1 MVSFRNLFEFVAVLE
16 INELSKVI
24 ISIISTLRQVQV
36 AIFFTSMAA
45 SILLIK

>member
-24 ISIISTLRQVQV
+24 ISTITTLRQGQV
-36 AIFFTSMAA
+36 ANFFTSMAA